1 MRHLF
6 IINPAAGKGNAYKY
20 ADEIKKHFDSTN
32 EPYIIEYTKGP
43 GDATKIAQKYV
54 TSDQYRVYAIGGDGT
69 LNEVLNG
76 VVGSSSSLAVIPS
89 GSGND
94 FHRNLDITN
103 DSSLFLRT
111 INGEEKYIDI
121 GKVND
126 RYFLNVSSV
135 GLDATVVNNAKLF
148 KKLPFFNGRAAYFTS
163 VFYTLFK
170 FKSFTSKLT
179 IDNTEHSMK
188 TCMMAVANGKY
199 YGGGIKIAPLAQIND
214 GFFDIYH
221 VKKLTPL
228 KALALF
234 PRLLKATHQSL
245 KEVDY
250 FKAKTVRIQSNENF
264 LLSID
269 GELVETKEA
278 SFDIISNGL
287 KIIVPKINLGDS

>member
-43 GDATKIAQKYV
+43 DDATKIAQKYV
-54 TSDQYRVYAIGGDGT
+54 TTDQYRVYAIGGDGT

-94 FHRNLDITN
+94 FHRNLDVTD
-103 DSSLFLRT
+103 DSNLLLRT
-111 INGEEKYIDI
+111 INGVEKHIDI
-121 GKVND
+121 GNVNG

-135 GLDATVVNNAKLF
+135 GLDATVVHNAKHF

-163 VFYTLFK
+163 VIYTLFK
-170 FKSFTSKLT
+170 FKSFTSKLR
-179 IDNTEHSMK
+179 IDNTEHSME
-188 TCMMAVANGKY
+188 TSMMAVANGKY
-199 YGGGIKIAPLAQIND
+199 YGGGIKIAPFAQIDD

-221 VKKLTPL
+221 VKKLNAL
-228 KALALF
+228 KALTLF
-234 PRLLKATHQSL
+234 PSLLKAKHHTL

-250 FKAKTVRIQSNENF
+250 FKAKTVKIHSKENF

-269 GELVETKEA
+269 GEIVETKEA
-278 SFDIISNGL
+278 SFDIVSNGL
-287 KIIVPKINLGDS
+287 KIIVPETPY